1 MMLYICMSVAGSIPI
16 IVCFLL
22 WIFQKETY
30 NFRLGK
36 RLLLT
41 GMFFYLIPFQVIKY
55 KLPDKMV
62 EWVDVPININVE
74 QNLYKIVSVQSSLSS
89 GESIWVPRW
98 LSVLSIACLCCVIV
112 FALYQI
118 IRYRLDIRKLMSQSE
133 KAVIEF
139 EGHQE
144 TVLLNPRIRSPYT
157 VGFLK
162 QSVIVPENSLSHS
175 CFNMC
180 FRHED
185 SHRKNHDSL
194 MKLVCIFIICIHW
207 TNPIA
212 ILLLFLYGVTAEYIC
227 DAYAAED
234 CTFQEKKSYMQL
246 LISLST
252 EDEPFS
258 MVWRNNLSGSEKLIK
273 RRINYMMKKTG
284 VMKRGI
290 AVLVSAVTIFASAC
304 TILAYEPF
312 LSTNENATE
321 IMSELDSGSFINGEF
336 SDDLC
341 FEENDGIFIYED
353 GSQEA
358 VTNEMSDA
366 SNYALCN
373 HNMVTGYYQGHKAN
387 GSGGCTV
394 YIYNAKKCSK
404 CGYLEIGSLISTT
417 TYVTCPH

>member
-41 GMFFYLIPFQVIKY
+41 GMFFYLMPFQLIKY

-62 EWVDVPININVE
+62 ERFDVPIDINVE
-74 QNLYKIVSVQSSLSS
+74 QNLYKIVSVQSSSAS
-89 GESIWVPRW
+89 GESIWIPKW
-98 LSVLSIACLCCVIV
+98 LSVLSITWLCCVII

-133 KAVIEF
+133 KVVIDF

-144 TVLLNPRIRSPYT
+144 TVLVNPRIHSPYT

-162 QSVIVPENSLSHS
+162 QSIIVPEKSLSHS

-185 SHRKNHDSL
+185 RHRKNHDSF
-194 MKLVCIFIICIHW
+194 MKLVCIFIICLHW

-227 DAYAAED
+227 DAYATEN

-258 MVWRNNLSGSEKLIK
+258 MVWRNNLSGSEKLMK

-284 VMKRGI
+284 VMKKGI

-312 LSTNENATE
+312 LSTDENATE
-321 IMSELDSGSFINGEF
+321 VISDGGYGAFYSDSF
-336 SDDLC
+336 SDD
-341 FEENDGIFIYED
+341 FEIEDYEGVFIYED
-353 GSQEA
+353 GTEVVDNGA
-358 VTNEMSDA
+358 ASDE
-366 SNYALCN
+366 STYALCN
-373 HNMVTGYYQGHKAN
+373 HTMTSGYYRIHKPN
-387 GSGGCTV
+387 SSGGCT
-394 YIYNAKKCSK
+394 ITEYNARKCTK
-404 CGYLEIGSLISTT
+404 CGYLEIGTVNNVI
-417 TYVTCPH
+417 TYAVCPH

>member
-41 GMFFYLIPFQVIKY
+41 GMIFYLMPFQLIKY

-227 DAYAAED
+227 DAYATEN

-258 MVWRNNLSGSEKLIK
+258 MVWRNNLSGSEKLMK

-284 VMKRGI
+284 VMKKGI

-312 LSTNENATE
+312 LSTDENATE
-321 IMSELDSGSFINGEF
+321 ILSDVESGAFYNDSF
-336 SDDLC
+336 SDC
-341 FEENDGIFIYED
+341 SGIDDCEGVFIYED
-353 GSQEA
+353 GTEVVDNGA
-358 VTNEMSDA
+358 ASDE
-366 SNYALCN
+366 STYALCN
-373 HNMVTGYYQGHKAN
+373 HNMTTGYYRTHKSN
-387 GSGGCTV
+387 STGGCTV
-394 YIYNAKKCSK
+394 KEYNAKKCVK
-404 CGYLEIGSLISTT
+404 CGYLEIGSLVATL